1 MSMQL
6 DALTAKIKEI
16 VGQNDRI
23 GVMVS
28 GGLDS
33 TLLLYMVASYFPKFG
48 KTLVAFTVP
57 RTDDSIVHA
66 ERVVRWVEDT
76 FEMKIERQE
85 VGDPT
90 LFHSRQV
97 NSGVEQAVDMVDIVL
112 LGDTWLPTV
121 KLKGTTP
128 IRYEN
133 KHPKVNQ
140 IYLKLKF
147 NKVDTVGIVNELGLR
162 SVFTLSHTCTQS
174 KDIRCGNC
182 WQCNERAWAFTELGV
197 TDPGEM

>member
-1 MSMQL
+1 MSTQL

-16 VGQNDRI
+16 IGLNKRI

-33 TLLLYMVASYFPKFG
+33 TLLLYLVASYFPKFG

-66 ERVVRWVEDT
+66 ERVVKWVEDT
-76 FEMKIERQE
+76 FNMQIERQE

-97 NSGVEQAVDMVDIVL
+97 NSGVEQAVDMAEIVL

-121 KLKGTTP
+121 KLKGSTP

-147 NKVDTVGIVNELGLR
+147 NKIDTVSIANELGLH

-174 KDIRCGNC
+174 KDIRCSNC
-182 WQCNERAWAFTELGV
+182 WQCSERAWAFEQLEL